1 MFQQYGYTNWQIA
14 IKVREL
20 VGKKTHYGMFNSDEE
35 LDEFTEALVV
45 GLSQIIVEHTNKCFE
60 DFKKELGLDS
70 YSQMF
75 KRR

>member
-1 MFQQYGYTNWQIA
+1 MIQKYGYTDWQIA

-20 VGKKTHYGMFNSDEE
+20 VAKKTHYGMFNSDEE
-35 LDEFTEALVV
+35 LDEFTEALIQ
-45 GLSQIIVEHTNKCFE
+45 GISKLIVDHTNKCFE

-75 KRR
+75 KHK